1 MMRNRFSALAL
12 VAALVSPVVI
22 SSTAQAQA
30 GVELR
35 IYDKNHKDYH
45 NWNADEDKTYR
56 AYLNDNHRKY
66 RDFKRQSAAQQRAYW
81 QWRHTHG
88 G

>member
-1 MMRNRFSALAL
+1 MRNTFSALAL
-12 VAALVSPVVI
+12 VAAFVSPVLI
-22 SSTAQAQA
+22 SSTAQAQP

-45 NWNADEDKTYR
+45 NWNGDEDRMYR
-56 AYLNDNHRKY
+56 QYLTDHHRKY
-66 RDFKRQSAAQQRAYW
+66 RDFKRQNAAQQRAYW

>member
-1 MMRNRFSALAL
+1 MMRNTFSALVL
-12 VAALVSPVVI
+12 VAAFVSPVLV
-22 SSTAQAQA
+22 SSTAQAQT

-45 NWNADEDKTYR
+45 NWNGDEDRTYR
-56 AYLNDNHRKY
+56 QYLTDNHRKY
-66 RDFKRQSAAQQRAYW
+66 RDFKKQSASQQRTYW
-81 QWRHTHG
+81 TWRHAHG